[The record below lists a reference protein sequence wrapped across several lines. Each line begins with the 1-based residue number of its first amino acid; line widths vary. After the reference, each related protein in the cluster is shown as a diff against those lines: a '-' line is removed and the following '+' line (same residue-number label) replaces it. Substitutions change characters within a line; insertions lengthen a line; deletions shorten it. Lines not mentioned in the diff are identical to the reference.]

1 VLDYSPAGPTLY
13 TSTESTVQ
21 GEGVGL
27 DTAEGSDWVDTG
39 FEDQKDGSENIDV
52 VACQEDGEANGA
64 HDELIDATLEQ
75 EFTSSN
81 QLNFAPPHQA
91 SHTPISS
98 KIPKPLE
105 RRRSNHSL
113 NPSRK
118 ELDHARIQELERMQA
133 LKKRNHSQNKTI
145 FQAIRRKKRSRKSQV

>member
-1 VLDYSPAGPTLY
+1 
-13 TSTESTVQ
+13 
-21 GEGVGL
+21 
-27 DTAEGSDWVDTG
+27 
-39 FEDQKDGSENIDV
+39 

-81 QLNFAPPHQA
+81 QLDFAPPHQA

-98 KIPKPLE
+98 KIPKPPE

-118 ELDHARIQELERMQA
+118 ELDHARIQELEARMQA
-133 LKKRNHSQNKTI
+133 LKKRNHSQNKLFSKLSGEKNVLERAKFEIT
-145 FQAIRRKKRSRKSQV
+145 KKLRTLKKENGSL